1 MFENLSEQILG
12 SLKKIKGQHKI
23 SESNI
28 EDTLKEIRR
37 SFLEADVNFKVVK
50 NFVDRVKT
58 KAIGTEVLS
67 NVNPGQMFVKIVHE
81 ELIQTLGGGAVDL
94 NCRENPSVIFLVGL
108 QGAGKT
114 TSAAKLAL
122 YIRQKL
128 GKKPGLIPADIYRP
142 AAIDQLQTLGKQ
154 NNFPTFPTAAGQKP
168 EEILEKAKAWAKEN
182 MVEVVIV
189 DTAGRLQIDDELMGE
204 LQRLKSI
211 WQPQEVLLVA
221 DAMLG
226 QQSVNVAEGFQQ
238 KLGLTGLVLT
248 KVDGDARGGAALS
261 IREVTGIPIKFLG
274 LGEKVDKLEVF
285 HPDRLAGRIL
295 DMGDVLSLVE
305 KAQEVIDEK
314 EAKDS
319 ARKMMKNEFTLE
331 DFLSQI
337 QQLKKLG
344 GIESL
349 MKFLPGMGEI
359 SKKMKSMAPPD
370 QEIKKIE
377 AIIRSMTAQ
386 ERKNHKIL
394 NASRRQ
400 RIASGSGTQVQD
412 INKLVKQFEETQ
424 KMMSGLMK
432 MGMGRGGMK
441 FPF

>member
-400 RIASGSGTQVQD
+400 RIALGSGTQVQD

>member
-1 MFENLSEQILG
+1 MFENLSEKILG
-12 SLKKIKGQHKI
+12 SLKKIKGQNKI

-37 SFLEADVNFKVVK
+37 SLLEADVNFKVVK
-50 NFVDRVKT
+50 NFIDRVKN
-58 KAIGTEVLS
+58 KALGAEVLT

-81 ELIQTLGGGAVDL
+81 ELVQTLGGGAVDL
-94 NCRENPSVIFLVGL
+94 NCRENPSVIFMVGL

-122 YIRQKL
+122 FIRQKL
-128 GKKPGLIPADIYRP
+128 GKKPGLVPADIYRP

-154 NNFPTFPTAAGQKP
+154 NNFPTFPSVVGQKP
-168 EEILEKAKAWAKEN
+168 EEILEKAKTWAKEN

-189 DTAGRLQIDDELMGE
+189 DTAGRLQIDEELMGE
-204 LQRLKSI
+204 LQRLKTV
-211 WQPQEVLLVA
+211 WNPQEILLVA

-274 LGEKVDKLEVF
+274 LGEKVNKLEVF

-305 KAQEVIDEK
+305 KAQDVINEK
-314 EAKDS
+314 EARDS

-331 DFLSQI
+331 DFLTQI

-344 GIESL
+344 GLEGL

-359 SKKMKSMAPPD
+359 SKKMKNMAPPD
-370 QEIKKIE
+370 QEVKKIE
-377 AIIRSMTAQ
+377 AIIRSMTQ
-386 ERKNHKIL
+386 KERQNHKIL

-400 RIASGSGTQVQD
+400 RIAKGSGTQVQD

-424 KMMSGLMK
+424 KMMSGMMK
-432 MGMGRGGMK
+432 MGLGRGGMK